1 MWFDRWYVY
10 MDSDFMNHLAD
21 MLKNGNIPEEM
32 KEKMNGFI
40 NQTART
46 KYQYAK

>member
-1 MWFDRWYVY
+1 

-21 MLKNGNIPEEM
+21 MLKNGKIPEEM

-46 KYQYAK
+46 KYQYAKWFYT